1 MKAWAAVVL
10 VLALL
15 GTTLNLI
22 MGTPIQLILHD
33 SILFLVALGI
43 LVRIRIKTRE
53 GEKEKLLLI
62 IDESTRLTE

>member
-1 MKAWAAVVL
+1 MKAWAAIVL

-15 GTTLNLI
+15 GTILNLI
-22 MGTPIQLILHD
+22 MGTPVQLILHD

-43 LVRIRIKTRE
+43 LVRIRFKTRE
-53 GEKEKLLLI
+53 GEKEKLRLI

>member
-1 MKAWAAVVL
+1 MKAWAAIVL

-15 GTTLNLI
+15 GTILNLI
-22 MGTPIQLILHD
+22 MGTPVQLILHD

-43 LVRIRIKTRE
+43 LVRIRFKTRE
-53 GEKEKLLLI
+53 GEKEKLRLM

>member
-1 MKAWAAVVL
+1 MKTWAVIVL

-15 GTTLNLI
+15 GTILNLT
-22 MGTPIQLILHD
+22 MGTPVQLILHD

-43 LVRIRIKTRE
+43 LVRIRFKTRE
-53 GEKEKLLLI
+53 GEKEKLRLI

>member
-1 MKAWAAVVL
+1 MKAWAAIVL

-15 GTTLNLI
+15 GTILNLI

-43 LVRIRIKTRE
+43 LVRIKFKTRE
-53 GEKEKLLLI
+53 GEKEKLRLI

>member
-1 MKAWAAVVL
+1 MKAWAAIVL

-43 LVRIRIKTRE
+43 LVRIRFKTRE
-53 GEKEKLLLI
+53 GEKEKLRLI

>member
-1 MKAWAAVVL
+1 MKAWAAIVL
-10 VLALL
+10 LLALL
-15 GTTLNLI
+15 GTILNLI

-43 LVRIRIKTRE
+43 LVRIRFKTRE
-53 GEKEKLLLI
+53 GEKEKLRLI

>member
-1 MKAWAAVVL
+1 MKAWAAIVL

-15 GTTLNLI
+15 GTILNLI

-43 LVRIRIKTRE
+43 LVRIRFKTRE
-53 GEKEKLLLI
+53 GEKEKLRLI

>member
-1 MKAWAAVVL
+1 MKAWAAIVL

-15 GTTLNLI
+15 GTILNLT
-22 MGTPIQLILHD
+22 MGTPVQLILHD

-43 LVRIRIKTRE
+43 LVRIRFKTRE
-53 GEKEKLLLI
+53 GEKEKLRLI

>member
-1 MKAWAAVVL
+1 MKAWAVIVL

-15 GTTLNLI
+15 GTILNLT
-22 MGTPIQLILHD
+22 MGTPVQLILHD

-43 LVRIRIKTRE
+43 LVRIRFKTRE
-53 GEKEKLLLI
+53 GEKEKLRLI

>member
-1 MKAWAAVVL
+1 MKAWAAIVL

-15 GTTLNLI
+15 GTILNLT

-43 LVRIRIKTRE
+43 LVRIRFKTRE
-53 GEKEKLLLI
+53 GEKEKLRLI

>member
-1 MKAWAAVVL
+1 MKAWAGIVL

-15 GTTLNLI
+15 GTILNLI
-22 MGTPIQLILHD
+22 MGTPIQLLLHD

-43 LVRIRIKTRE
+43 LVRIKFKTRE
-53 GEKEKLLLI
+53 GEKEKLRLI

>member
-1 MKAWAAVVL
+1 MKAWAAIVL
-10 VLALL
+10 LLALL
-15 GTTLNLI
+15 GTILNLI

-43 LVRIRIKTRE
+43 LVRIKFKTRE
-53 GEKEKLLLI
+53 GEKEKLRLI

>member
-1 MKAWAAVVL
+1 MKAWAAIVL

-15 GTTLNLI
+15 GTILNLT

-43 LVRIRIKTRE
+43 LVRIRFKTRE
-53 GEKEKLLLI
+53 GEKEKLRLI
-62 IDESTRLTE
+62 IDDSTRLTE